1 MASGTTTKL
10 VFPRHPCF
18 FHVAIAKH
26 FGEAIELSHGGISK
40 SFVGM
45 LKETSLAYF
54 FDIGGLLAGFMLASQ
69 LGVLQLSPWAV
80 PIYSAILSTKGVI
93 GGLLSGRLSTALH
106 LGTIH
111 PRFFGNTPAFY
122 RLFEALIV
130 ITLATSAAMASIA
143 IVFGSFFWGI
153 TVADFPA
160 IISVVMATM
169 AIGLLLSLVT
179 IKVAFV
185 SFTRGLDP
193 DIVVYPIMSTVA
205 DIFITLIYI
214 GVISLFT
221 LTYFGS
227 WVIAAIALAFGF
239 LVLYVLPKN
248 MHDEDF
254 VKTIKESMTTMLLV
268 AFIVN
273 VTGTVL
279 KQISYI
285 IADRNE
291 VFTVY
296 PALIDTIGD
305 VGSVVG
311 STATTKLALGLLTP
325 SLASMRSHAKNI
337 FSAWSSSLIV
347 FFILAVLSLIMN
359 SVFSFSSFLS
369 LITIVLIANVI
380 AVAAIVLLSY
390 SISILTFK
398 RGLDPDNF
406 VIPIESSLADSI
418 TTIALFVALLLL
430 I

>member
-1 MASGTTTKL
+1 M
-10 VFPRHPCF
+10 
-18 FHVAIAKH
+18 
-26 FGEAIELSHGGISK
+26 SHGGISK
-40 SFVGM
+40 SFMAM

-54 FDIGGLLAGFMLASQ
+54 FDIGGLLAGFMVASQ
-69 LGVLQLSPWAV
+69 LGVFLLSPWAIALYPAIV
-80 PIYSAILSTKGVI
+80 SAKGVI

-111 PRFFGNTPAFY
+111 PRFFKNTTSFY

-130 ITLATSAAMASIA
+130 ITLATSVAVSSIA
-143 IVFGSFFWGI
+143 IVFGTLFWGI
-153 TVADFPA
+153 TYADFPA
-160 IISVVMATM
+160 ILSVMMATM

-185 SFTRGLDP
+185 SFKRGLDP

-205 DIFITLIYI
+205 DIFITLFYI
-214 GVISLFT
+214 GVISLFFFSF
-221 LTYFGS
+221 LGS
-227 WVIAAIALAFGF
+227 WIIAAIALAFGF
-239 LVLYVLPKN
+239 LVLFILPRN
-248 MHDEDF
+248 MHDADF
-254 VKTIKESMTTMLLV
+254 IKTIKESMTTMLLV

-279 KQISYI
+279 KQISAFV
-285 IADRNE
+285 ADRKE

-347 FFILAVLSLIMN
+347 FFILAVLSLAIN
-359 SVFSFSSFLS
+359 NLFSFSSFLN
-369 LITIVLIANVI
+369 LITILLITNVI
-380 AVAAIVLLSY
+380 AVPAIVLLSY

-406 VIPIESSLADSI
+406 VIPIESSFADSI
-418 TTIALFVALLLL
+418 TSIALLVALLL
-430 I
+430 IV

>member
-1 MASGTTTKL
+1 M
-10 VFPRHPCF
+10 
-18 FHVAIAKH
+18 
-26 FGEAIELSHGGISK
+26 SHGGISK
-40 SFVGM
+40 SFVAM

-54 FDIGGLLAGFMLASQ
+54 FDIGGLLAGFMVASQ
-69 LGVLQLSPWAV
+69 FGVFLLSPWAIALYPAIV
-80 PIYSAILSTKGVI
+80 SAKGVI

-111 PRFFGNTPAFY
+111 PRFFKNTKSFY
-122 RLFEALIV
+122 KLFEALIV
-130 ITLATSAAMASIA
+130 ITLATSVAVSSIA
-143 IVFGSFFWGI
+143 VVFGTLFWGI
-153 TVADFPA
+153 TYADFPA
-160 IISVVMATM
+160 ILSVMMATM

-185 SFTRGLDP
+185 SFKRGLDP

-205 DIFITLIYI
+205 DIFITLFYI
-214 GVISLFT
+214 GVISLFFFS
-221 LTYFGS
+221 LLGS
-227 WVIAAIALAFGF
+227 WVVAAIALAFGF
-239 LVLYVLPKN
+239 LVLFILPRN
-248 MHDEDF
+248 MHEGDF

-279 KQISYI
+279 KQISSFV
-285 IADRNE
+285 ADRKE

-347 FFILAVLSLIMN
+347 FVILAVLSIAINGL
-359 SVFSFSSFLS
+359 FSFSSFLS
-369 LITIVLIANVI
+369 LISILLIANLI
-380 AVAAIVLLSY
+380 AVTAIVLLSY

-406 VIPIESSLADSI
+406 VIPIESSFADSI
-418 TTIALFVALLLL
+418 TSIALLIALL
-430 I
+430 IIV

>member
-1 MASGTTTKL
+1 M
-10 VFPRHPCF
+10 
-18 FHVAIAKH
+18 
-26 FGEAIELSHGGISK
+26 SHGGISK
-40 SFVGM
+40 SFVSM

-54 FDIGGLLAGFMLASQ
+54 FDIGGLLAGFMVASQ
-69 LGVLQLSPWAV
+69 FGVFLLSPWAIALYPAIV
-80 PIYSAILSTKGVI
+80 SAKGVI

-111 PRFFGNTPAFY
+111 PMFFKNTKSFY
-122 RLFEALIV
+122 KLFEALIV
-130 ITLATSAAMASIA
+130 ITLATSVAVSSIS
-143 IVFGSFFWGI
+143 IVFGTLFWGI
-153 TVADFPA
+153 TYADFPA
-160 IISVVMATM
+160 ILSVMMATM

-185 SFTRGLDP
+185 SFKRGLDP

-205 DIFITLIYI
+205 DIFITLFYI
-214 GVISLFT
+214 GVISLFFFSY
-221 LTYFGS
+221 LGS
-227 WVIAAIALAFGF
+227 WIIAAIALAFGF
-239 LVLYVLPKN
+239 LVLYILPKN
-248 MHDEDF
+248 MHDVDF

-279 KQISYI
+279 KQISSFV
-285 IADRNE
+285 ADRKE

-347 FFILAVLSLIMN
+347 FVILAVLSLAIN
-359 SVFSFSSFLS
+359 GLFSFSSFLS
-369 LITIVLIANVI
+369 LISILLIANLI

-406 VIPIESSLADSI
+406 VIPIESSFADSI
-418 TTIALFVALLLL
+418 TSIALLVALLLVV
-430 I
+430 